1 MKKFITALTAVL
13 LAIPL
18 TLGSGAAPRQVKA
31 ADSTIRPQ
39 GELIYYYREGDNQ
52 FDEQRILQQLLTK
65 RSQLSYDSWN
75 SIINEWRWIDN
86 EMPIPSSAPED
97 NSINDDG
104 THAFVLLG
112 GGLYS
117 DGRLGEAGKG
127 RCDLAYDCMMT
138 YPNSKLY
145 ITGGATLKALQ
156 RKHTTEAKVMKDY
169 LVNEKHLDASRI
181 VLEQTAY
188 NTVTNASN
196 TLNMMYRNGDIKS
209 VTVVSSDFHCRRG
222 TLCFYAQSLFDSQ
235 YFGVPMITIT
245 GCAGF
250 PDISGHET
258 VYSEAAS
265 LAALAGYKIPSSLPS
280 SKLQSLKITGDNVVS
295 TGTVPSVTVKAV
307 YSIDSYTLDVTD
319 KAEITNIDPNTEGKQ
334 EITAS
339 FDDGTRG
346 SATGTLEV
354 NVVNP
359 SMMPY
364 VMYRVYNPN
373 TGEHF
378 FTNDADEK
386 SHLVDLGWRNE
397 GLAWFRSASTD
408 RPVYR
413 LYNKNGSEHHYTMSA
428 EERDNLINAGWRD
441 EGIGWYSEPETGV
454 PVYRVYNPNAF
465 SNNHHYTTDVSEY
478 KHLISIGWRDE
489 GICWYGI
496 AQ

>member
-18 TLGSGAAPRQVKA
+18 PLGSGAAPTQVKA

-39 GELIYYYREGDNQ
+39 SELIYYYREGDNQ

-117 DGRLGEAGKG
+117 DGRLGESGKG
-127 RCDLAYDCMMT
+127 RCDLAYDCMMA

-145 ITGGATLKALQ
+145 ITGG
-156 RKHTTEAKVMKDY
+156 
-169 LVNEKHLDASRI
+169 
-181 VLEQTAY
+181 
-188 NTVTNASN
+188 
-196 TLNMMYRNGDIKS
+196 
-209 VTVVSSDFHCRRG
+209 
-222 TLCFYAQSLFDSQ
+222 
-235 YFGVPMITIT
+235 
-245 GCAGF
+245 AGF

-265 LAALAGYKIPSSLPS
+265 LAALAGYKIPASLPS
-280 SKLQSLKITGDNVVS
+280 SKLQSLKITGDNIVS

-319 KAEITNIDPNTEGKQ
+319 KAEITNINPNTEGKK

-413 LYNKNGSEHHYTMSA
+413 LYNKNGSEHHYTMSV

-441 EGIGWYSEPETGV
+441 EGI
-454 PVYRVYNPNAF
+454 
-465 SNNHHYTTDVSEY
+465 
-478 KHLISIGWRDE
+478 
-489 GICWYGI
+489 CWYGI